1 MQPAID
7 ALTIR
12 LQQRCNRHEPV
23 VINTY
28 QVPHHVTFEFDS
40 VTPSWCL
47 AGVDSR
53 ARQSGVARSA
63 ACCEKE
69 QPATSGSCP

>member
-28 QVPHHVTFEFDS
+28 QVPHHVTF
-40 VTPSWCL
+40 
-47 AGVDSR
+47 AVDSMKLSR
-53 ARQSGVARSA
+53 
-63 ACCEKE
+63 
-69 QPATSGSCP
+69 